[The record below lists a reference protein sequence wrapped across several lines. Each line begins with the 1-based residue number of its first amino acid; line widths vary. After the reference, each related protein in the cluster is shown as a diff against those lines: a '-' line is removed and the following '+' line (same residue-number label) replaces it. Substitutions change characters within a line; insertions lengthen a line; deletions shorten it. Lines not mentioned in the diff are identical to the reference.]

1 MFRSVNSD
9 VSFLLAEQGQ
19 IKRLVL
25 SLVVV
30 MVWVRYKETNLIS
43 YLEPIKLWATF
54 EAGKFEIH

>member
-25 SLVVV
+25 SQEAE
-30 MVWVRYKETNLIS
+30 MVGVRYKESYLIS
-43 YLEPIKLWATF
+43 YPEPIMLWPNF